1 MSTTQSSPQPIDI
14 SSTTS
19 SHSRQISS
27 PSSSQSP
34 TSALSAS
41 LKAFSDLSLANKP
54 PVRLESDEFKQAYRH
69 ARRASFGNSASVSR
83 PIISNDEP
91 KNIPTLS
98 TSPGSNTSDLSS
110 LPTPSSSPLST
121 SAFTSPTSANS
132 APASAVTVKR
142 SASNGGSGI
151 NKTAA
156 VPILGGVCEKEEIDA
171 FENGEFGHE
180 EPASAPAAHQHARSV
195 SNAEGSSLFG
205 GGARWGWTSSGGNG
219 TNSPPL
225 ALPQDGGIRRGSLTF
240 ASPPGS
246 STLPLPA
253 SHSTAL
259 SPSAAPGSV
268 TSAKH
273 SPPLLPAS
281 DPFARMQPLGRVV
294 SAGAA
299 LQTPQEGSGS
309 LFRRFSFSLGAKK
322 VSSNLLTLLALP
334 ELTLTSSRLI
344 SQRPSPPS
352 PPSLALPPR
361 TETLTAPE
369 SGPNLSAQDDARRGR
384 TLGAGSMGAKPKRKL
399 SPMGEKFLRGGY

>member
-14 SSTTS
+14 SSTAS
-19 SHSRQISS
+19 SHPSQISS

-41 LKAFSDLSLANKP
+41 LRAFSDLSLANKP
-54 PVRLESDEFKQAYRH
+54 PVRLESDEFKQAYHH

-83 PIISNDEP
+83 PIITNDEP

-121 SAFTSPTSANS
+121 SAFASPTTSNS
-132 APASAVTVKR
+132 APTSTATVKR
-142 SASNGGSGI
+142 SVSNGGSGF

-180 EPASAPAAHQHARSV
+180 EPASAPAVQHHARSV

-205 GGARWGWTSSGGNG
+205 GGARWGWPTSGGNG
-219 TNSPPL
+219 ANSPPL
-225 ALPQDGGIRRGSLTF
+225 ALPQEGGIRRGSLTF
-240 ASPPGS
+240 ASPSGS
-246 STLPLPA
+246 STLPLP
-253 SHSTAL
+253 
-259 SPSAAPGSV
+259 SANPV

-299 LQTPQEGSGS
+299 LQTPQDGSGSGDGFS
-309 LFRRFSFSLGAKK
+309 LFRRFSFSIGAKK
-322 VSSNLLTLLALP
+322 VSSNSSSFSPVSNAV
-334 ELTLTSSRLI
+334 LTSHHSI